1 MVSCCFFFQIW
12 VKTTTQPNN
21 IHAHPNNNNKAS
33 RFLMF
38 SLWHAS
44 RERQIFFFCCSVVV
58 EQLYVYLLAV
68 VIVCLAGWCGVWIC
82 KIGMRCSCRPLYS
95 DSVVYVLCIRYC
107 LLVSSVAARPRPPPP
122 LFPKMCESWLR
133 DRLYTGKDKKN
144 SLYATKMFDCYRSI

>member
-1 MVSCCFFFQIW
+1 MWRIKFLIYLWCLAVFFPNLSENNH
-12 VKTTTQPNN
+12 TTQQ
-21 IHAHPNNNNKAS
+21 HTHPNNNNT
-33 RFLMF
+33 
-38 SLWHAS
+38 LWHAS

-82 KIGMRCSCRPLYS
+82 KIGMRCRPLYS